1 MENNINFKGAIIL
14 KQPTKNNI
22 EKKMLKVIGSHN
34 QILNN
39 FTPEGDILY
48 ITRKGAD
55 KNVAELLSHHRTKY
69 EFYTDLSTKSGFDR
83 EKPDENKNIL
93 ASTKEKVLTTK
104 DELINFFKLKEFKPP
119 FSKKRKD
126 NPIENSLKALG
137 FDNQKVKQRNGYSEV
152 INSDGK
158 LLARIS
164 GPGQYGISFAFVE
177 PKNMDES
184 PLRYALRGGEIIF
197 QYTSESGRAQFLK
210 NYNNAVKANKAVVK
224 QEATHIGEHQ

>member
-14 KQPTKNNI
+14 KQPTKSVMKNI
-22 EKKMLKVIGSHN
+22 IPKLGKHN
-34 QILNN
+34 QIYDNYGVK
-39 FTPEGDILY
+39 GDVLC
-48 ITRKGAD
+48 ITRKVCD
-55 KNVAELLSHHRTKY
+55 KDVAEELTHHRTKF

-104 DELINFFKLKEFKPP
+104 DELINFFKLKEIKPP

>member
-14 KQPTKNNI
+14 KQPTKSVVKNMI
-22 EKKMLKVIGSHN
+22 PKLGKHN
-34 QILNN
+34 QIYYN
-39 FTPEGDILY
+39 FGSKGDMLC
-48 ITRKGAD
+48 ITRKGCD
-55 KNVAELLSHHRTKY
+55 KDVAEELTHHRTKF

-83 EKPDENKNIL
+83 EKHDDNKNIL
-93 ASTKEKVLTTK
+93 ASTNEKVLTTK
-104 DELINFFKLKEFKPP
+104 DELINFFKLKEFKLP

-137 FDNQKVKQRNGYSEV
+137 FDNQKVKQKNGYSEV
-152 INSDGK
+152 VNSDGK

-177 PKNMDES
+177 PKNLDES

-210 NYNNAVKANKAVVK
+210 NYNRAVNANKTIVK
-224 QEATHIGEHQ
+224 